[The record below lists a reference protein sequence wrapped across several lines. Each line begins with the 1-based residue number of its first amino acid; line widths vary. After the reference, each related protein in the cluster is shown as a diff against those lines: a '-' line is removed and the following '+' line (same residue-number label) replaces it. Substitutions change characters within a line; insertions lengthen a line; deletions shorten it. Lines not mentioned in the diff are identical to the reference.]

1 MNRRL
6 RARRG
11 SPRAV
16 AALALTLAASAGT
29 LAATALPAVAQ
40 DNPAPGVTTV
50 PTYARQLSR
59 IKARAA
65 NEITLRLRSLDDAI
79 AEVNSYSFLGSD
91 QAALVTN
98 LQSDISGLQ
107 ALDTK
112 IQSDATVQQA
122 LADYYT
128 IFSGFRIYYLVM
140 PVVSYVVNADHV
152 DNLSLPALQSEIS
165 SLQGQENAS
174 NQAVIGPLV
183 ADMQQEAQA
192 ASSATTGLSAQLLG
206 YTAAEWDSNH
216 GLLDP
221 ARVSTATADKALA
234 MAQREYYEALRY
246 LDHHPTTTT
255 TTTGAPTTT
264 STTSEPGRLAA
275 IQERAARQISA
286 RVNALNASIALVQ
299 SKSYLGPDQATLV
312 SDMQSDISALQA
324 LGAKISTDTTVAQAI
339 SDYTDIF
346 TQLRIYY
353 LVVPVVNDV
362 IRVDYLSNVALPA
375 DNQEISSLNGLVN
388 ASNQA
393 VLGPLVTDMQDQI
406 QTATAA
412 MSGLSAQLLTF
423 TPAEWNAN
431 HKLLVS
437 ASAGVTS
444 ANRAVAAANRDYL
457 RALAYLRGGAGTHH
471 SSGGDH
477 HRLPEPGHGHHG
489 H

>member
-1 MNRRL
+1 
-6 RARRG
+6 
-11 SPRAV
+11 V
-16 AALALTLAASAGT
+16 
-29 LAATALPAVAQ
+29 PA
-40 DNPAPGVTTV
+40 
-50 PTYARQLSR
+50 YARQLSR
-59 IKARAA
+59 VKVSAA
-65 NEITLRLRSLDDAI
+65 NEISVRVRSLDNAI
-79 AEVNSYSFLGSD
+79 ADVNSYSFLGSD
-91 QAALVTN
+91 QAAIVTS
-98 LQSDISGLQ
+98 LQSDITGLQ

-112 IQSDATVQQA
+112 IQSDTTVQQA

-128 IFSGFRIYYLVM
+128 IFTGFRIYYLVM
-140 PVVSYVVNADHV
+140 PVVSDVVNADHV
-152 DNLSLPALQSEIS
+152 DNVSLPALQTDIS

-174 NQAVIGPLV
+174 NQVVIGQLV
-183 ADMQQEAQA
+183 ADMQQEAQT

-216 GLLDP
+216 GLIDP
-221 ARVSTATADKALA
+221 ARVSTATADKAIEI
-234 MAQREYYEALRY
+234 AQREYYEALRY

-255 TTTGAPTTT
+255 TTGVPTTT

-275 IQERAARQISA
+275 IQERASRQISA

-312 SDMQSDISALQA
+312 SDLQSDISALQA
-324 LGAKISTDTTVAQAI
+324 LAAKISTDTTVAQAI
-339 SDYTDIF
+339 SDYTSIF
-346 TQLRIYY
+346 TQLRIYD
-353 LVVPVVNDV
+353 LAVPMVNDV
-362 IRVDYLSNVALPA
+362 IRVDYLGNVALPA

-388 ASNQA
+388 ASNQG
-393 VLGPLVTDMQDQI
+393 VLGPLVMGMQEQV

-412 MSGLSAQLLTF
+412 ISGLSAQLLTF

-437 ASAGVTS
+437 ASGGVTA

-457 RALAYLRGGAGTHH
+457 RALAYLRGSVGTSH

-477 HRLPEPGHGHHG
+477 HRSPGHGHHG

>member
-6 RARRG
+6 RTRRG
-11 SPRAV
+11 GPSAV
-16 AALALTLAASAGT
+16 AAFALTLAASAGT
-29 LAATALPAVAQ
+29 LATTSLPAVAQ
-40 DNPAPGVTTV
+40 DKPAPDVTTV
-50 PTYARQLSR
+50 PAYARQLSR

-65 NEITLRLRSLDDAI
+65 NEISVRVRSLDNAI
-79 AEVNSYSFLGSD
+79 ADVNSYSFLGSD
-91 QAALVTN
+91 QAAIVTS
-98 LQSDISGLQ
+98 LQSDITGLQ

-112 IQSDATVQQA
+112 IQSDTTVQQA

-128 IFSGFRIYYLVM
+128 IFTGFRIYYLVM
-140 PVVSYVVNADHV
+140 PVVSDVVNADHI
-152 DNLSLPALQSEIS
+152 DNVSLPDLQSAIS

-174 NQAVIGPLV
+174 NQGVIGPLV
-183 ADMQQEAQA
+183 ADMQQEAQT
-192 ASSATTGLSAQLLG
+192 ASSATSGLSAQLLG
-206 YTAAEWDSNH
+206 YTAAEWNSNH
-216 GLLDP
+216 GLIDP
-221 ARVSTATADKALA
+221 ARVSIATADKAIG

-255 TTTGAPTTT
+255 TTTGGAPTTT

-275 IQERAARQISA
+275 IQERASRQISI
-286 RVNALNASIALVQ
+286 RVNALNAAIALVQ

-312 SDMQSDISALQA
+312 SDLQSDISALQA
-324 LGAKISTDTTVAQAI
+324 LAAKISADTTVSQAI
-339 SDYTDIF
+339 SDYTSIF

-362 IRVDYLSNVALPA
+362 IRVDYLSNVVLPA

-393 VLGPLVTDMQDQI
+393 VLGSLIADMQDQV

-412 MSGLSAQLLTF
+412 ISGLSAQLLTF
-423 TPAEWNAN
+423 TPAEWDAN
-431 HKLLVS
+431 HRLLVS

-457 RALAYLRGGAGTHH
+457 RALAYLRGGTGTHH

-477 HRLPEPGHGHHG
+477 DRRPAHGHHR